1 MILVDKPEIVQD
13 VSYGSNLGAS
23 NHVSI
28 MIDSFCLP
36 DQELIVFKSINRNY
50 HKGNY
55 KMICSDLSS
64 IDWKLIES
72 LSADGGYNF
81 IVNEIKKCCRKACDS
96 EENK

>member
-13 VSYGSNLGAS
+13 VSYGSNLGVS

-36 DQELIVFKSINRNY
+36 DQELIVFKPVNRNY

-64 IDWKLIES
+64 IDWKQIES
-72 LSADGGYNF
+72 LSADEGYTF
-81 IVNEIKKCCRKACDS
+81 IVNEIKNCCRKACAS